1 MKYHEILKALIGIP
15 SLSARLD
22 NPFPLVGDK
31 VTISSTSEWVRQ
43 HEYLL
48 DGGAGPER
56 SVLDCVLGKS
66 SETVDMSAAGEFIQ
80 SVSVSNDSGNASV
93 RKIAYPMLPATEPYF
108 MVTATEIVRVGERG
122 YLSIYAENG
131 YATSRNNTIVARIYK
146 ENEPEPVKT
155 VGFDT
160 SRPGPTVWAASPYT
174 FDAVSDRGI
183 YDVEVD
189 VTDVLTGVTFTKR
202 INKLITVTPALAPRD
217 EAVEYLVPDA
227 KIVGGAESWIID
239 GKDYPAG
246 CTVIL
251 KYDPQFGE
259 RYPMRLRLDNFKGTR
274 ENPIIFTIDT
284 EEPFEFNWFYWFG
297 ILFNDLSLIHI

>member
-1 MKYHEILKALIGIP
+1 MVEPGLNG
-15 SLSARLD
+15 LSWIVYWE
-22 NPFPLVGDK
+22 NP
-31 VTISSTSEWVRQ
+31 
-43 HEYLL
+43 
-48 DGGAGPER
+48 
-56 SVLDCVLGKS
+56 

-202 INKLITVTPALAPRD
+202 INKLITVTPRLPPVMKRLSISSPTPRLW
-217 EAVEYLVPDA
+217 VEPR
-227 KIVGGAESWIID
+227 
-239 GKDYPAG
+239 AG
-246 CTVIL
+246 L
-251 KYDPQFGE
+251 
-259 RYPMRLRLDNFKGTR
+259 
-274 ENPIIFTIDT
+274 
-284 EEPFEFNWFYWFG
+284 
-297 ILFNDLSLIHI
+297 

>member
-1 MKYHEILKALIGIP
+1 
-15 SLSARLD
+15 
-22 NPFPLVGDK
+22 
-31 VTISSTSEWVRQ
+31 
-43 HEYLL
+43 
-48 DGGAGPER
+48 
-56 SVLDCVLGKS
+56 
-66 SETVDMSAAGEFIQ
+66 
-80 SVSVSNDSGNASV
+80 
-93 RKIAYPMLPATEPYF
+93 MLPATEPYF

-202 INKLITVTPALAPRD
+202 INKLITVTPALAPVMKRLSISSPTPRLW
-217 EAVEYLVPDA
+217 VEPR
-227 KIVGGAESWIID
+227 
-239 GKDYPAG
+239 AG
-246 CTVIL
+246 L
-251 KYDPQFGE
+251 
-259 RYPMRLRLDNFKGTR
+259 
-274 ENPIIFTIDT
+274 
-284 EEPFEFNWFYWFG
+284 
-297 ILFNDLSLIHI
+297 